1 MTLARPYMGLLGGQA
16 ILVTLVAGFCVLP
29 SSVAFSEDTIDSRK
43 RPSSGVSAGGF
54 VGRSERDPGVVA
66 HWRFQKGIAGSGAN
80 SSQLIED
87 SSGNNHHGR
96 AVGGPRF
103 HSVELPSTNLA
114 LAFDGH
120 DDRIAVADARDF
132 QLTRSFTI
140 EAWIEVAFYPE
151 SSSKLSHIA
160 FRGDNRLGFDPWF
173 LAVTESGQLRFL
185 IANGLNKASV
195 VLSPEPLPT
204 RKLIHVAA
212 VLDDEVG
219 TQSLFIDGERVATT
233 KTKIRACGPLGGTGA
248 GIGIGGRQAH
258 SNQGFRGSIGELR
271 ISARALTEAQFLPLE
286 TE

>member
-1 MTLARPYMGLLGGQA
+1 MTLNRRHMDFWGRPA
-16 ILVTLVAGFCVLP
+16 ILVTLVGSFCVLS
-29 SSVAFSEDTIDSRK
+29 SSVAFSEATVDARK
-43 RPSSGVSAGGF
+43 RPSNGLPTGDSG
-54 VGRSERDPGVVA
+54 GRSERDLNVVA
-66 HWRFQKGIAGSGAN
+66 HWRFQKGIAGSGA
-80 SSQLIED
+80 SSSHLIED

-103 HSVELPSTNLA
+103 QSVELPSANLA

-132 QLTRSFTI
+132 QLTKSFTI
-140 EAWIEVAFYPE
+140 EAWVDVAFYPE

-185 IANGLNKASV
+185 IANGQNKASV

-212 VLDDEVG
+212 VLDDELG
-219 TQSLFIDGERVATT
+219 TQSLFIDGARVATT
-233 KTKIRACGPLGGTGA
+233 KTKIRACGPLGGTGP

-258 SNQGFRGSIGELR
+258 SNQGFRGSIGEVR
-271 ISARALTEAQFLPLE
+271 ISARALTESQFLPLE
-286 TE
+286 SE

>member
-1 MTLARPYMGLLGGQA
+1 MRLKRRQMDFWGRPA
-16 ILVTLVAGFCVLP
+16 ILVTLVGSLCVLS
-29 SSVAFSEDTIDSRK
+29 SSVVVAEGTVDSRE
-43 RPSSGVSAGGF
+43 RPSNGVSNSDFGGKAE
-54 VGRSERDPGVVA
+54 SDPGVVA
-66 HWRFQKGIAGSGAN
+66 HWRFQKGIAGSGTS

-120 DDRIAVADARDF
+120 NDRIAVADARDF
-132 QLTRSFTI
+132 QLTKSLTI

-173 LAVTESGQLRFL
+173 LAITESGQLRFL

-219 TQSLFIDGERVATT
+219 MQSLFINGERVATT
-233 KTKIRACGPLGGTGA
+233 KTKIRACGPLGGTGP

-286 TE
+286 SE